1 MDNKFLLIIII
12 YLKPII
18 FIKDILG
25 IIAKIKIKALI
36 EFLVFDLDVEL
47 GILKNV
53 EVFYNLSVR
62 QTISY
67 MIWVKIDLSQ
77 IGFYL

>member
-1 MDNKFLLIIII
+1 M
-12 YLKPII
+12 
-18 FIKDILG
+18 FIKGTLG
-25 IIAKIKIKALI
+25 ITAKIKIRALI

-47 GILKNV
+47 GIWINV
-53 EVFYNLSVR
+53 EVFHNLSVR